1 MEEIKKNIPQTPGV
15 YIFKNRKGKKIY
27 IGKAG
32 NLNRRVKS
40 YFSNP
45 EAKVKKMVSEACSV
59 DFIKTDTVL
68 EALILEANL
77 IKKHRPFYNV
87 KEKDDRSFLY
97 VVFSDDYFPRPF
109 FLRGKEIGKFKNK
122 EFFGP
127 FTSSKMLIEAMR
139 VIRKIFPYSTHGPN
153 KKFSR
158 PCLDYQIG
166 LCPGVCINK
175 ISRKDYLKN
184 IKSKK
189 DFLKGKKKKIIN
201 DLEREMKERAKKM
214 EFEKAERIRRKLN
227 FLYRIRD
234 IALVD
239 FDSYLKKEKKER
251 WEGYDISN
259 ISGVFAVGSMA
270 VFINQEPEKKEYKRF
285 KIRTIKKAN
294 DTAMLKEVI
303 ERRFKNNWTFPDLIL
318 IDGGKGQKNIVEKTL
333 NDLGITIP
341 VISIAKGK
349 ERKKNEF
356 FGKVPENA
364 DKKKLIYLRD
374 EAHRFAINYHRK
386 LREDLKNK

>member
-1 MEEIKKNIPQTPGV
+1 
-15 YIFKNRKGKKIY
+15 
-27 IGKAG
+27 
-32 NLNRRVKS
+32 
-40 YFSNP
+40 
-45 EAKVKKMVSEACSV
+45 
-59 DFIKTDTVL
+59 
-68 EALILEANL
+68 
-77 IKKHRPFYNV
+77 
-87 KEKDDRSFLY
+87 
-97 VVFSDDYFPRPF
+97 
-109 FLRGKEIGKFKNK
+109 
-122 EFFGP
+122 
-127 FTSSKMLIEAMR
+127 
-139 VIRKIFPYSTHGPN
+139 
-153 KKFSR
+153 
-158 PCLDYQIG
+158 
-166 LCPGVCINK
+166 

-184 IKSKK
+184 IKSIK